1 MENIYEIIDI
11 EFLDNKIQFIIDEY
25 ENIWISVEQICE
37 HLNIDLDWYMQALVD
52 LADLGYN
59 VCTFKVFDSDGEKY
73 DVFMIH
79 INSIKAWLNAIRF
92 NDIKF
97 EFRGIL
103 TRYRE
108 EIVDFVM
115 NAIVDFDTISV
126 FGNETVNNNMVSDEM
141 VSDENKTIENVIEK
155 GDTQNIELGRRIDDN
170 KYEAIE
176 IFFYGGIIELVEDEN
191 NNIWVNVKKIC
202 DMFGI
207 SYYEQHIKLESIDWK
222 NWVVWKIVNKQF
234 MINLDC
240 FKDWLLKIEP
250 NIISL
255 KSRHIL
261 VKYQKEIDSD
271 IIRKVFRE
279 EIEGGNKNK
288 KVDKADFYVSKT
300 KKIKKLKKDIDD
312 NYKCYVVDIGS
323 NNKKVEVVRDGNGGI
338 WIYTNRI
345 CKILGIDYRNHM
357 MKLASKDW
365 ANWKI
370 IFAVHNNGKKHKWFM
385 LHIDCFDK
393 WINSIKKNILKT
405 KDNMSWGDFVEI
417 KKYSYM
423 IKKAV
428 DRAIRE
434 ENTTVV
440 EEHFEGEEL
449 VGRAVYETDEEEID
463 ESKDVVKRDTL
474 EEDEEQIDGEV
485 KRPPIEE
492 KEEKMKAEG
501 VKMQEIVSYP
511 FYFED
516 EIVITFIYEGR
527 PCWIAKDIGNILGYA
542 RDGGSLIHIIKDWS
556 RSKNDF
562 INKGDDYVILT
573 GKELKQFKE
582 TARSVSSY
590 SARLMLIF
598 KGGLELVCDRQ
609 NNSVGRKLK
618 EFLIEEVL
626 PRIGKSEEKK
636 IEKDTEEEKIEA
648 ITTSCKEEG
657 ADIIPVKEK
666 TYQVVDVDFYGG
678 TIEAVL
684 DENGDIW
691 ASVRRTCEHLGIAPW
706 NQQLKLKD
714 QPWACTMIIMVHDT
728 TGRIQESFMLN
739 LDSFAGWLFTIH
751 ASKVK
756 PECRELLVMYQ
767 KEAAKVLRDHFFG
780 NRMQPFV
787 GHEIPSYPDT
797 LRAYADLL
805 EKNSLLVIERDG
817 AISEAKHQSYLA
829 NNMAMRLES
838 KKEAISI
845 GEKLVSSKGG
855 LTIDDFGN
863 AVKINGKAYG
873 SGKMRELL
881 KRWGVFTKD
890 DKKPRNYHLRERQWF
905 EVNVDFYIDEDGIKN
920 QLSCIVITTKG
931 QRIVLLK
938 MSNDV
943 EFEDKS
949 IVFDGEEYNG
959 QGSFSFKNKTVK

>member
-1 MENIYEIIDI
+1 MKNEVVKVKFDGSEIVVFLEEEDVWVSVWSVCDGIGIDKTGQKRRLLTYDMVTWKTYEDSNGILKDVFLINLNALNDWLYSINRWRIYPLSRKKLDIYCSGLFDEIKKNIDFINTNDDENIYEIIDI

-79 INSIKAWLNAIRF
+79 INSVKAWLNVIRF

-126 FGNETVNNNMVSDEM
+126 FGNETVNNNMVSDE
-141 VSDENKTIENVIEK
+141 NKTIENVIEK
-155 GDTQNIELGRRIDDN
+155 EDTQNIELGRRIDDN

-176 IFFYGGIIELVEDEN
+176 IYFYGGIIELVEDEN

-250 NIISL
+250 NIVSL

-312 NYKCYVVDIGS
+312 NYKCYIVDVGS

-338 WIYTNRI
+338 WIYTKRI

-370 IFAVHNNGKKHKWFM
+370 IFAVHNNGRKHKWFM

-423 IKKAV
+423 IKKGV

-449 VGRAVYETDEEEID
+449 VGRAVYETDKEEID

-474 EEDEEQIDGEV
+474 EEDEEQRDGEV
-485 KRPPIEE
+485 KRLLIE
-492 KEEKMKAEG
+492 KEDEEDKDVVKCDTLEDEKDDKMKNEG
-501 VKMQEIVSYP
+501 EKMQEIVSQV
-511 FYFED
+511 FHGVFED
-516 EIVITFIYEGR
+516 KPIATFTYKDR
-527 PCWIAKDIGNILGYA
+527 PCWIAKDIGRVLEYTNDGSRLVKKITREWSKEFKINEDYIILE
-542 RDGGSLIHIIKDWS
+542 
-556 RSKNDF
+556 
-562 INKGDDYVILT
+562 
-573 GKELKQFKE
+573 GKELKSFKE
-582 TARSVSSY
+582 FTKDGTESVPSY
-590 SARLMLIF
+590 SARLMLLF
-598 KGGLELVCDRQ
+598 EPGMYQVCQKTDKP
-609 NNSVGRKLK
+609 VGERLRRFFTEK
-618 EFLIEEVL
+618 VL
-626 PRIGKSEEKK
+626 PKLARGQNI
-636 IEKDTEEEKIEA
+636 IVNEKDIERDDVYVIPKSNLSLEA
-648 ITTSCKEEG
+648 V
-657 ADIIPVKEK
+657 DIIRDQVKLRMLAEK
-666 TYQVVDVDFYGG
+666 
-678 TIEAVL
+678 
-684 DENGDIW
+684 
-691 ASVRRTCEHLGIAPW
+691 
-706 NQQLKLKD
+706 
-714 QPWACTMIIMVHDT
+714 
-728 TGRIQESFMLN
+728 
-739 LDSFAGWLFTIH
+739 
-751 ASKVK
+751 
-756 PECRELLVMYQ
+756 
-767 KEAAKVLRDHFFG
+767 
-780 NRMQPFV
+780 
-787 GHEIPSYPDT
+787 
-797 LRAYADLL
+797 
-805 EKNSLLVIERDG
+805 ERDG
-817 AISEAKHQSYLA
+817 AIVLVREQ
-829 NNMAMRLES
+829 
-838 KKEAISI
+838 KEKIAEMKEDIKEFRAREGGITIEEFARVVWI
-845 GEKLVSSKGG
+845 GG
-855 LTIDDFGN
+855 
-863 AVKINGKAYG
+863 VKYNRDQMYALL
-873 SGKMRELL
+873 RELGFL
-881 KRWGVFTKD
+881 IECGVGYNKPRKKYVD
-890 DKKPRNYHLRERQWF
+890 DKKWFDTQIRIGSDGYIRRNGIALIFPEG
-905 EVNVDFYIDEDGIKN
+905 EDGVIKEMRRHPEFFGK
-920 QLSCIVITTKG
+920 VIKHRDRKYIGGEQT
-931 QRIVLLK
+931 
-938 MSNDV
+938 S
-943 EFEDKS
+943 
-949 IVFDGEEYNG
+949 FDWVDN
-959 QGSFSFKNKTVK
+959 KNKKVK

>member
-1 MENIYEIIDI
+1 
-11 EFLDNKIQFIIDEY
+11 
-25 ENIWISVEQICE
+25 
-37 HLNIDLDWYMQALVD
+37 
-52 LADLGYN
+52 
-59 VCTFKVFDSDGEKY
+59 
-73 DVFMIH
+73 
-79 INSIKAWLNAIRF
+79 
-92 NDIKF
+92 
-97 EFRGIL
+97 
-103 TRYRE
+103 
-108 EIVDFVM
+108 
-115 NAIVDFDTISV
+115 
-126 FGNETVNNNMVSDEM
+126 
-141 VSDENKTIENVIEK
+141 
-155 GDTQNIELGRRIDDN
+155 
-170 KYEAIE
+170 
-176 IFFYGGIIELVEDEN
+176 
-191 NNIWVNVKKIC
+191 
-202 DMFGI
+202 
-207 SYYEQHIKLESIDWK
+207 
-222 NWVVWKIVNKQF
+222 
-234 MINLDC
+234 
-240 FKDWLLKIEP
+240 
-250 NIISL
+250 
-255 KSRHIL
+255 
-261 VKYQKEIDSD
+261 
-271 IIRKVFRE
+271 
-279 EIEGGNKNK
+279 
-288 KVDKADFYVSKT
+288 
-300 KKIKKLKKDIDD
+300 
-312 NYKCYVVDIGS
+312 
-323 NNKKVEVVRDGNGGI
+323 
-338 WIYTNRI
+338 
-345 CKILGIDYRNHM
+345 
-357 MKLASKDW
+357 
-365 ANWKI
+365 
-370 IFAVHNNGKKHKWFM
+370 M

-449 VGRAVYETDEEEID
+449 VGRTVYETDEEEID

-474 EEDEEQIDGEV
+474 EEDEEQRDGGV
-485 KRPPIEE
+485 KRPPIEKEDEEDKDVVKRDTLEDE
-492 KEEKMKAEG
+492 KDEKMKNYKMKNEG
-501 VKMQEIVSYP
+501 EKMQEIVSQV
-511 FYFED
+511 FHGVFENKP
-516 EIVITFIYEGR
+516 IATFTYRGR
-527 PCWIAKDIGNILGYA
+527 HCWIAKDIGDILGYA

-590 SARLMLIF
+590 SSRLMLIF
-598 KGGLELVCDRQ
+598 KGGLEIVCDRQ

-626 PRIGKSEEKK
+626 PRIGKSEDKK
-636 IEKDTEEEKIEA
+636 IEKEIEEEKSEA

-657 ADIIPVKEK
+657 IDIFPVKEK

-691 ASVRRTCEHLGIAPW
+691 ASVRRACEHLGIAS
-706 NQQLKLKD
+706 NGQIEKLKD
-714 QPWACTMIIMVHDT
+714 KEWAVNKMILS
-728 TGRIQESFMLN
+728 TGPDGKRYENFMLN

-817 AISEAKHQSYLA
+817 ARSEAKHQSYLA

-855 LTIDDFGN
+855 LTIADFGN

-905 EVNVDFYIDEDGIKN
+905 DVNVDFYIDEDGIKN

>member
-1 MENIYEIIDI
+1 MKNEVVKVKFNGNEIVVFLEEEDVWVSVWSVCDGIGIDKTGQKRRLLTYDMVTWKTYEDSNGILKDVFLINLNALNDWLYSINRWRIYPLSRKKLDIYCSGLFDEIKKNIDFINTNDDENIYEIIDI

-52 LADLGYN
+52 LADLADLGYN

-79 INSIKAWLNAIRF
+79 INSVKAWLNAIRF

-126 FGNETVNNNMVSDEM
+126 FGNETINNNM

-155 GDTQNIELGRRIDDN
+155 EDTQNIELGRRIDDN

-176 IFFYGGIIELVEDEN
+176 IYFYGGIIELVEDEN
-191 NNIWVNVKKIC
+191 NNIWINVKKIC

-207 SYYEQHIKLESIDWK
+207 SYSEQHIKLESIDWK

-250 NIISL
+250 NIVSL

-279 EIEGGNKNK
+279 EIEGGNKNN

-312 NYKCYVVDIGS
+312 NYKCYVVDVGS

-338 WIYTNRI
+338 WIYTKRI

-423 IKKAV
+423 IKKGV

-449 VGRAVYETDEEEID
+449 VGRTVYETDEEID
-463 ESKDVVKRDTL
+463 KSKDVVKCDTL
-474 EEDEEQIDGEV
+474 EEDEEQRDGGV
-485 KRPPIEE
+485 KRPLIEKE
-492 KEEKMKAEG
+492 DEEYKDVVKCDTLEEDKEEKMKDEKMSKDIMNDI
-501 VKMQEIVSYP
+501 VKM
-511 FYFED
+511 FE
-516 EIVITFIYEGR
+516 YEGE
-527 PCWIAKDIGNILGYA
+527 PLTALTYKGQPAVIAKEFGKFLGYA
-542 RDGGSLIHIIKDWS
+542 KDGSKLVSLINDEWKKSFESGKHFVVLKD
-556 RSKNDF
+556 
-562 INKGDDYVILT
+562 
-573 GKELKQFKE
+573 KELKQFKE
-582 TARSVSSY
+582 LMKVNPSYGFSRAPHIMLLFRKGMYKTAFKSGKERAEPLIDFVVDEVFPQLEKYGSYDPNRIADSGLVKKGVWIPEMSSE
-590 SARLMLIF
+590 AL
-598 KGGLELVCDRQ
+598 
-609 NNSVGRKLK
+609 
-618 EFLIEEVL
+618 EVL
-626 PRIGKSEEKK
+626 LRERKGRELA
-636 IEKDTEEEKIEA
+636 EKD
-648 ITTSCKEEG
+648 
-657 ADIIPVKEK
+657 
-666 TYQVVDVDFYGG
+666 
-678 TIEAVL
+678 
-684 DENGDIW
+684 
-691 ASVRRTCEHLGIAPW
+691 
-706 NQQLKLKD
+706 
-714 QPWACTMIIMVHDT
+714 
-728 TGRIQESFMLN
+728 
-739 LDSFAGWLFTIH
+739 
-751 ASKVK
+751 
-756 PECRELLVMYQ
+756 
-767 KEAAKVLRDHFFG
+767 
-780 NRMQPFV
+780 
-787 GHEIPSYPDT
+787 
-797 LRAYADLL
+797 
-805 EKNSLLVIERDG
+805 RDG
-817 AISEAKHQSYLA
+817 AIVLVREQ
-829 NNMAMRLES
+829 
-838 KKEAISI
+838 KEKIAEMKEDIKEFRAREGGITIEEFARVVWI
-845 GEKLVSSKGG
+845 GG
-855 LTIDDFGN
+855 
-863 AVKINGKAYG
+863 VKYNRDQMYALL
-873 SGKMRELL
+873 RELGFL
-881 KRWGVFTKD
+881 IECGVGYNKPRKKYVD
-890 DKKPRNYHLRERQWF
+890 DKKWFDTQIRIGSDGYIRRNGIALIFPEG
-905 EVNVDFYIDEDGIKN
+905 EDGVIKEMRRHPEFFGK
-920 QLSCIVITTKG
+920 VIKHRDRKYIGGEQT
-931 QRIVLLK
+931 
-938 MSNDV
+938 S
-943 EFEDKS
+943 
-949 IVFDGEEYNG
+949 FDWVDN
-959 QGSFSFKNKTVK
+959 KNKTVK